1 MKFPAT
7 LGKRNLI
14 VVPRNIVKDMDL
26 EYGDAVYVEIVK
38 KDSIEQKKA
47 TFDKHWEKGN

>member
-26 EYGDAVYVEIVK
+26 EYGDAIYVEIVK
-38 KDSIEQKKA
+38 KDSIEHNKEK
-47 TFDKHWEKGN
+47 FDSHFRRGD